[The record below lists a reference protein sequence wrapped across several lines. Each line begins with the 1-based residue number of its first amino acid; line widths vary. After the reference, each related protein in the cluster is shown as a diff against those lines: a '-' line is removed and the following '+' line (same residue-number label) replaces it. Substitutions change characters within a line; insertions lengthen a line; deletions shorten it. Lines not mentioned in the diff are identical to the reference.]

1 MNTATIKILLVEDS
15 PSDADLLRQSLG
27 QAALGRFDVTWVE
40 RLGDAIKRLSEEVF
54 DILLL
59 DLSLPDS
66 SGPETF
72 RRAREAAP
80 RLPIVV
86 LTGVHDERVGLTAVH
101 EGVQE
106 YLVKGESDGRH
117 TARAIRYAIERKQAE
132 EQLRQQREWLRVT
145 LTSIG
150 DAVIAGDTNGRITF
164 LNPAAESLT
173 GWNSEEALGQP
184 IQQVFQIIHEQTRAP
199 AEDLVTRVL
208 QENRVISLANH
219 TALVR
224 KDGREVAI
232 EDSAAPIRDPAGRV
246 AGVVLVFHDVTE
258 KRRVQAALTAAHAE
272 AVNEKNRLQAVMESL
287 PVGVA
292 LLDAQGGNIRSNRAF
307 EQVWGGP
314 RPRTQSVDDYA
325 AYQAW
330 RTDTGELIQPEE
342 WASARAI
349 AMGET
354 VVGQAMQIQRFDG
367 ARAFVLNGAAPIR
380 DGEGK
385 IVGSAVAIMDIT
397 ELRHSQQEREV
408 TLELLRLVNEC
419 SGTQD
424 LLQAAAT
431 FFQRQSGCEAVG
443 IRLQEGDDYPYV
455 ETRGFPPELV
465 LAENKLCNRDAAG
478 QMVRDG
484 DGNPVLEGLCG
495 NVIRGQFDPSK
506 PFFTAHGSFWTN
518 STTELL
524 TSASEGDRLA
534 RTWDRWHGAGYES
547 VALIPLRVGETRLG
561 LLQLNDRR
569 KGVFPVGFIAAW
581 ERLADQFA
589 AAVARLRAEEGLL
602 RAKQEW
608 ERTFDSVPDLI
619 AILDAQHR
627 IVRANRAMA
636 QRLGMTPA
644 QCAGLICFECV
655 HTTDGPPGFCP
666 HALTL
671 RDGEEHV
678 AEIHE
683 ENLGGDFLVS
693 TTPLRDEHGRI
704 LGSAH
709 VARDITGRKKAEE
722 KIRHQNTVLEGINR
736 ILSEALSCESEEDL
750 GRVCLRVAEEATQSK
765 FGFIGEIRAEG
776 RLDSIAI
783 SDPGWEGC
791 RIPNSGEGKM
801 PGGFKIHG
809 LYGRVLSGGRGF
821 FTNDPQ
827 NHPDSIGVPEG
838 HPPLTAF
845 LGVPLKHDGKTIGM
859 IAVGNREG
867 GYRPLDLEALE
878 ALALGVVQVFMRK
891 RAERAVRASEERLRQ
906 AQRMESIGLLAGGV
920 AHDFNNLLTSIMGNA
935 SMLREEAFEDSR
947 KQLDA
952 VLMAAEKAA
961 DLTRQLLAYAGKGQF
976 VLETLNLSRIIRE
989 MTDLLRASM
998 SKKVTLKLTLEAE
1011 LPGVEA
1017 DRGQLQQI
1025 VMNLVINGAEAIGT
1039 DQTGTVTIATGV
1051 AEVSEGEP
1059 ISDEVTGEA
1068 LAPGRYVCFEVA
1080 DTGCGMDRETRKKI
1094 FDPFFTTKFM
1104 GRGLGLAALV
1114 GIVQGH
1120 HGAIQLETAPG
1131 QGTVFRVYLPAGTA
1145 IEVPRP
1151 IGRRQD
1157 LRGTE
1162 TVLLVDDEAMVRDF
1176 GRDALERHGYRVL
1189 LAVDGQEAVR
1199 IFEENPG
1206 EVGLVLLDLTMPVM
1220 GGDEAFSLLKSH
1232 AAGLRVIVMSGYSEA
1247 EVKKAFAGKG
1257 VSGFLQKPF
1266 TATRLAEE
1274 VKAVLA
1280 GAPGRKSGLD

>member
-15 PSDADLLRQSLG
+15 PSDADLLQQSLQQTG
-27 QAALGRFDVTWVE
+27 IGRFEFTWVE
-40 RLGDAIKRLSEEVF
+40 SLGDALERLNEGTF
-54 DILLL
+54 DVLLL

-66 SGPETF
+66 SGPDTF
-72 RRAREAAP
+72 RRARQAAP
-80 RLPIVV
+80 HMPIVV
-86 LTGVHDERVGLTAVH
+86 LTGVHDERVGLAAVH
-101 EGVQE
+101 EGVQD
-106 YLVKGESDGRH
+106 YLVKGESDGRQI
-117 TARAIRYAIERKQAE
+117 ARAIRYAIERKQAE
-132 EQLRQQREWLRVT
+132 EQMRQQREWLRVT

-150 DAVIAGDTNGRITF
+150 DAVIAGDTDGRITF
-164 LNPAAESLT
+164 LNPVAESLT

-184 IQQVFQIIHEQTRAP
+184 IQRVFQIINGQTREP

-208 QENRVISLANH
+208 KENRVITLANH

-232 EDSAAPIRDPAGRV
+232 EDSAAPIPDAAGRA

-258 KRRVQAALTAAHAE
+258 KRRVQAALAAAHAE

-292 LLDAQGGNIRSNRAF
+292 LLDAQGGHVQSNRAF
-307 EQVWGGP
+307 DQVWGGP
-314 RPRTQSVDDYA
+314 RPPTQSVADYA
-325 AYQAW
+325 VYKAW
-330 RTDTGELIQPEE
+330 WTDSGELVRPEE
-342 WASARAI
+342 WASARVI
-349 AMGET
+349 STGET
-354 VVGQAMQIQRFDG
+354 VVGQALQIQRFDG
-367 ARAFVLNGAAPIR
+367 ASAFVLNGAAPIS
-380 DGEGK
+380 DADGK
-385 IVGSAVAIMDIT
+385 IIGSAVAMMDIT
-397 ELRHSQQEREV
+397 ELRRSQKEREV

-419 SGTQD
+419 SGTRE
-424 LLQAAAT
+424 LIQAAAA
-431 FFQRQSGCEAVG
+431 FFQRQSGCEAIG
-443 IRLQEGDDYPYV
+443 IRLQQGDDYPYV

-465 LAENKLCNRDAAG
+465 LAENNLCSLDAAG
-478 QMVRDG
+478 QVVRDSG
-484 DGNPVLEGLCG
+484 GNAVLAGMCG
-495 NVIRGQFDPSK
+495 RVIRGQFDPSK
-506 PFFTAHGSFWTN
+506 PFFSAHGSFCTN

-524 TSASEGDRLA
+524 ASTSEADRLA
-534 RTWDRWHGAGYES
+534 LNWNRCDGEEYES

-561 LLQLNDRR
+561 LLRLNDRR
-569 KGVFPVGFIAAW
+569 KGVFPAGFIGAW

-602 RAKQEW
+602 QAKQEW

-619 AILDAQHR
+619 AIVDAQHR

-636 QRLGMTPA
+636 QRLGLTTG

-655 HTTDGPPGFCP
+655 HGADGPPEICP

-683 ENLGGDFLVS
+683 DNLGGDFLVS
-693 TTPLRDEHGRI
+693 TTPLRDAQGRI
-704 LGSAH
+704 VGSAH
-709 VARDITGRKKAEE
+709 VARDITGRKRAEE

-736 ILSEALSCESEEDL
+736 ILREALICESEEEL
-750 GRVCLRVAEEATQSK
+750 GRICLRVVEEATQSK
-765 FGFIGEIRAEG
+765 FGFIGEINAEG
-776 RLDSIAI
+776 RLDDIAI
-783 SDPGWEGC
+783 SDPGWEACGL
-791 RIPNSGEGKM
+791 GEPGQRRE

-809 LYGRVLSGGRGF
+809 LYGRVLTDGKGF

-827 NHPDSIGVPEG
+827 NHPDSVGVPEG

-867 GYRPLDLEALE
+867 GYRPQDLEALE
-878 ALALGVVQVFMRK
+878 ALAVGVVQVFMRK

-961 DLTRQLLAYAGKGQF
+961 DLTRQLLAYAGKGRF
-976 VLETLNLSRIIRE
+976 VLETLNLSRIVRE

-998 SKKVTLKLTLEAE
+998 SKKVTLKLALKPD

-1025 VMNLVINGAEAIGT
+1025 VMNLVINGAEAIGE
-1039 DQTGTVTIATGV
+1039 DQTGTVTIATRV
-1051 AEVSEGEP
+1051 EEVSEGAP
-1059 ISDEVTGEA
+1059 IADEIKAEA
-1068 LAPGRYVCFEVA
+1068 LAPGQYVCFEVA

-1104 GRGLGLAALV
+1104 GRGLGLAALA

-1131 QGTVFRVYLPAGTA
+1131 QGTTFRVYLPAGA
-1145 IEVPRP
+1145 AVEVPRP
-1151 IGRRQD
+1151 SARKQD

-1162 TVLLVDDEAMVRDF
+1162 TILLVDDEAMVRDF
-1176 GRDALERHGYRVL
+1176 SRDALERHGYRVL
-1189 LAVDGQEAVR
+1189 LAAEGREAVR
-1199 IFEENPG
+1199 IFEENAG
-1206 EVGLVLLDLTMPVM
+1206 KVGLVLLDLTMPVM
-1220 GGDEAFSLLKSH
+1220 GGDEAFNLLKSK
-1232 AAGLRVIVMSGYSEA
+1232 AGGLKVIVMSGYSEA
-1247 EVKKAFAGKG
+1247 EVKKMFAGKG

-1274 VKAVLA
+1274 VRAVLTE
-1280 GAPGRKSGLD
+1280 APGTESGLN